1 MRNAETNTFDQIAAP
16 YDRGMALLESL
27 WLRQMRRQLLPYARG
42 RVLEIGVGT
51 GANLPHYPVA
61 AHITAIDESPD
72 MLQVA
77 ARRSA
82 ALEGQAS
89 LGQVNAE
96 RLAFA
101 SGTFDAV
108 VGSLVFCSVVEP
120 LRALVEIHR
129 VLHTPGGR
137 LLLLEHMRPRVR
149 PLAWL
154 IDLADVPWYAFNGRC
169 HLNRET
175 HRTIVTAGFE
185 IEQMESRLGGFFR
198 LIVARAL

>member
-1 MRNAETNTFDQIAAP
+1 MSRTETNTFDQIAAP
-16 YDRGMALLESL
+16 YDRGMAPLERL
-27 WLRQMRRQLLPYARG
+27 WLRQMRKRLLPYAQG
-42 RVLEIGVGT
+42 RVLEVGIGT
-51 GANLPHYPVA
+51 GANLPHYPPA
-61 AHITAIDESPD
+61 AHITGVDESAD

-82 ALEGQAS
+82 ALNGRAS
-89 LGQVNAE
+89 LGQVNVE
-96 RLAFA
+96 HLAFA
-101 SGTFDAV
+101 SGSFDVV

-129 VLHTPGGR
+129 VLRKPGGH
-137 LLLLEHMRPRVR
+137 LLLLEHMRPRSQ

-175 HRTIVTAGFE
+175 HRTILTAGFE
-185 IEQMESRLGGFFR
+185 IERMEGRLGGFFR
-198 LIVARAL
+198 LIVARVR